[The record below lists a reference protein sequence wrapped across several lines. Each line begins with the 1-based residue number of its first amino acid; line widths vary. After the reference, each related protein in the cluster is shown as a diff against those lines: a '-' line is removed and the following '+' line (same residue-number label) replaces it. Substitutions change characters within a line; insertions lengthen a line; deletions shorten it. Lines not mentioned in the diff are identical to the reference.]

1 MNYCSHCGAKIT
13 TVIPPGDDR
22 PRHFCAAC
30 GTIHYEN
37 PKMVVGCIPEW
48 RNRVLLCRRAIQPRH
63 GKWTLPAGYLEN
75 GERVSEGAKR
85 ELFEEACARS
95 ITVVPYALYDLT
107 FVNQMYLFFR
117 APLAGAEFAAGK
129 ESLEVR
135 LFDEDQIP
143 WDELAFQVI
152 SETLKR
158 YFDDRRTGTFPFHT
172 GQIRRPT
179 F

>member
-48 RNRVLLCRRAIQPRH
+48 RNRVLLCRRAIHPRH

-143 WDELAFQVI
+143 WGELAFQVI

-158 YFDDRRTGTFPFHT
+158 YFDDRRTGAFPFHT